1 MPNPM
6 CHWEL
11 MVDDVDR
18 AKRFYGGVFRWT
30 FEGAGPEYT
39 LIDTGEG
46 VRGGMMAR
54 PKASPHAAL
63 NTYFSVDD
71 LDRTLRD
78 VVEGGGTVVVP
89 RTEIP
94 NVGWF
99 AMFLDPDRIP
109 IGVLQPLPT
118 MTATGERVSTW
129 DDVRRIADQ
138 LEVDAHLASLE
149 LRDRWRALKPQLG
162 RLEQTIADAGGKLS
176 ATVSKQVAELG
187 KSLRGLLDELRGAG
201 R

>member
-30 FEGAGPEYT
+30 FDDSRPGYT
-39 LIDTGEG
+39 LVETGEG
-46 VRGGMMAR
+46 VRGGLMAR
-54 PKASPHAAL
+54 PKTAPQAAL
-63 NTYFSVDD
+63 NTYFSVED

-78 VVEGGGTVVVP
+78 VVESGGTVVVP
-89 RTEIP
+89 RTEIAG
-94 NVGWF
+94 VGWF

-109 IGVLQPLPT
+109 IGVLQPLP
-118 MTATGERVSTW
+118 MTAT
-129 DDVRRIADQ
+129 
-138 LEVDAHLASLE
+138 ASLE
-149 LRDRWRALKPQLG
+149 LRDRWRALKPELAK
-162 RLEQTIADAGGKLS
+162 LEKTITAAGGKVS
-176 ATVSKQVAELG
+176 ATVSKQLTEIGAT
-187 KSLRGLLDELRGAG
+187 LRGLLDDLRRA